1 MNWTELSVVVN
12 HEVEYLV
19 TDILENYGSNG
30 VVIEDSDDLIN
41 QPADKFG
48 EIYELKKEDYP
59 EYGVR
64 LKAYFN
70 EIKYTQ
76 ELKDK
81 IYNDILALEDIDKDS
96 VIFSEKTIAEV
107 DWANEWKNYFHP
119 FRASERF
126 TIVPSWEQY
135 TKESN
140 EELCIELDPG
150 MAFGTG
156 DHPTTSM
163 CLKAIETYVSPSNSV
178 IDVGTGSGILSIASH
193 LIGVK
198 RIKALDIDEMA
209 VNVAKEN
216 FKKNNCEDAIEAV
229 PGNLLQ
235 DETEKFDI
243 VIANILAHIIDEMIE
258 DAYNT
263 LNEEGYFITSGIIEE
278 KHEDIVSHM
287 KRVGFNIVS
296 INHDNGWVCIVGQ
309 KVSD

>member
-96 VIFSEKTIAEV
+96 VLFSEKTIAEV

>member
-19 TDILENYGSNG
+19 TNILENYGSNG

-81 IYNDILALEDIDKDS
+81 IHNDILALEEIDKDS

>member
-1 MNWTELSVVVN
+1 MNWTELSIVVN
-12 HEVEYLV
+12 HEVEYDV
-19 TDILENYGSNG
+19 TDILESHGSNG
-30 VVIEDSDDLIN
+30 VVIEDSKDLVN

-48 EIYELKKEDYP
+48 EIYELNPDDYP
-59 EYGVR
+59 DQGVR

-70 EIKYTQ
+70 ELTFDDTLRTNIKNAVLNLP
-76 ELKDK
+76 ELDK
-81 IYNDILALEDIDKDS
+81 NI
-96 VIFSEKTIAEV
+96 VTFSEKEIAEV

-119 FRASERF
+119 FKASERF
-126 TIVPSWEQY
+126 TIVPSWEIY
-135 TKESN
+135 EKESN
-140 EELCIELDPG
+140 NELCIELDPG

-163 CLKAIETYVSPSNSV
+163 CLKAIEKYVKPTDSV

-216 FKKNNCEDAIEAV
+216 FKKNHCENAIEAV

-235 DETEKFDI
+235 DEDKKFNI
-243 VIANILAHIIDEMIE
+243 VIANILAHIIEEMIE

-263 LNEEGYFITSGIIEE
+263 LVEEGYFITSGIIEE
-278 KHEDIVSHM
+278 KYEEIESQM
-287 KRVGFNIVS
+287 KRVGFNIISVE
-296 INHDNGWVCIVGQ
+296 HDNGWVCIVGQ

>member
-1 MNWTELSVVVN
+1 MNWTELSIVVN
-12 HEVEYLV
+12 HEVEYDV
-19 TDILENYGSNG
+19 TDILESHGSNG
-30 VVIEDSDDLIN
+30 VVIEDSKDLVN

-48 EIYELKKEDYP
+48 EIYELNPDDYP
-59 EYGVR
+59 DQGVR

-70 EIKYTQ
+70 ELTFDDTLRTNIKNAVLNLP
-76 ELKDK
+76 ELDK
-81 IYNDILALEDIDKDS
+81 NI
-96 VIFSEKTIAEV
+96 VTFSEKEIAEV

-119 FRASERF
+119 FKASERF
-126 TIVPSWEQY
+126 TIVPSWETY
-135 TKESN
+135 EKESN
-140 EELCIELDPG
+140 NELCIELDPG

-163 CLKAIETYVSPSNSV
+163 CLKAIEKYVKPTDSV

-216 FKKNNCEDAIEAV
+216 FKKNHCENAIEAV

-235 DETEKFDI
+235 DEDKKFNI
-243 VIANILAHIIDEMIE
+243 VIANILAHIIEEMIE

-263 LNEEGYFITSGIIEE
+263 LVEEGYFITSGIIEE
-278 KHEDIVSHM
+278 KYEEIESQM
-287 KRVGFNIVS
+287 KRVGFNIISVE
-296 INHDNGWVCIVGQ
+296 HDNGWVCIVGQ

>member
-1 MNWTELSVVVN
+1 MNWTEFAVTVN
-12 HEVEYLV
+12 HEVESLV
-19 TDILENYGSNG
+19 TNILENYGSNG
-30 VVIEDSDDLIN
+30 VVIEDSNDLIN
-41 QPADKFG
+41 QPTDKFG
-48 EIYELKKEDYP
+48 EIYEFKKEDYP
-59 EYGVR
+59 EQGVR

-70 EIKYTQ
+70 ELKYNTQ
-76 ELKDK
+76 FKNKLK
-81 IYNDILALEDIDKDS
+81 NEILNLDLIDDS
-96 VIFSEKTIAEV
+96 VVEFSAKTIAEV

-119 FRASERF
+119 FRASKRF
-126 TIVPSWEQY
+126 TIVPSWEDY
-135 TKESN
+135 SKES
-140 EELCIELDPG
+140 EDEMCIELDPG

-163 CLKAIETYVSPSNSV
+163 CLKAIETYVTPDFSV

-209 VNVAKEN
+209 VGVAKEN
-216 FKKNNCEDAIEAV
+216 FRKNHCENAIEAIT
-229 PGNLLQ
+229 GNLLK
-235 DETEKFDI
+235 EENEKFDV

-263 LNEEGYFITSGIIEE
+263 LNEDGYFITSGIIEE
-278 KHEDIVSHM
+278 KHDDILSHM

-309 KVSD
+309 KVSE

>member
-1 MNWTELSVVVN
+1 MNWTELSIVVN
-12 HEVEYLV
+12 HEVEYDV
-19 TDILENYGSNG
+19 TDILESHGSNG
-30 VVIEDSDDLIN
+30 VVIEDSKDLVD

-48 EIYELKKEDYP
+48 EIYELNPDDYP
-59 EYGVR
+59 DQGVR

-70 EIKYTQ
+70 ELTFDDMLRTNIKNAVLNLP
-76 ELKDK
+76 ELDK
-81 IYNDILALEDIDKDS
+81 NI
-96 VIFSEKTIAEV
+96 VTFSEKEIAEV

-119 FRASERF
+119 FKASERF
-126 TIVPSWEQY
+126 TIVPSWETY
-135 TKESN
+135 EKESN
-140 EELCIELDPG
+140 NELCIELDPG

-163 CLKAIETYVSPSNSV
+163 CLKAIEKYVKPTDSV

-216 FKKNNCEDAIEAV
+216 FKKNHCENAIEAV

-235 DETEKFDI
+235 DEEKKFNI
-243 VIANILAHIIDEMIE
+243 VIANILAHIIEEMIE

-263 LNEEGYFITSGIIEE
+263 LVEEGYFITSGIIEE
-278 KHEDIVSHM
+278 KYEEIESQM
-287 KRVGFNIVS
+287 KRVGFNIISVE
-296 INHDNGWVCIVGQ
+296 HDNGWVCIVGQ

>member
-1 MNWTELSVVVN
+1 MNWTELSIVVN
-12 HEVEYLV
+12 HEVEYDV
-19 TDILENYGSNG
+19 TDILESHGSNG
-30 VVIEDSDDLIN
+30 VVIEDSKDLVN

-48 EIYELKKEDYP
+48 EIYELNPDDYP
-59 EYGVR
+59 DQGVR

-70 EIKYTQ
+70 ELTFDDTLRTNIKNAVLNLP
-76 ELKDK
+76 ELDK
-81 IYNDILALEDIDKDS
+81 NI
-96 VIFSEKTIAEV
+96 VTFSEKEIAEV

-119 FRASERF
+119 FKASERF
-126 TIVPSWEQY
+126 TIVPSWETY
-135 TKESN
+135 EKESN
-140 EELCIELDPG
+140 NELCIELDPG

-163 CLKAIETYVSPSNSV
+163 CLKAIEKYVKPTDSV

-209 VNVAKEN
+209 VNFAKEN
-216 FKKNNCEDAIEAV
+216 FKKNHCENAIEAV

-235 DETEKFDI
+235 DEDKKFNI
-243 VIANILAHIIDEMIE
+243 VIANILAHIIEEMIE

-263 LNEEGYFITSGIIEE
+263 LVEEGYFITSGIIEE
-278 KHEDIVSHM
+278 KYEEIESQM
-287 KRVGFNIVS
+287 KRVGFNIISVE
-296 INHDNGWVCIVGQ
+296 HDNGWVCIVGQ

>member
-1 MNWTELSVVVN
+1 MNWTELSIVVN
-12 HEVEYLV
+12 HEVEYDV
-19 TDILENYGSNG
+19 TDILESHGSNG
-30 VVIEDSDDLIN
+30 VVIEDSKDLVN

-48 EIYELKKEDYP
+48 EIYELNPDDYP
-59 EYGVR
+59 DQGVR

-70 EIKYTQ
+70 ELTFDDTLRTNIKNAVLNLP
-76 ELKDK
+76 ELDK
-81 IYNDILALEDIDKDS
+81 NI
-96 VIFSEKTIAEV
+96 VTFSEKEIAEV

-119 FRASERF
+119 FKASERF
-126 TIVPSWEQY
+126 TIVPSWETY
-135 TKESN
+135 EKESN
-140 EELCIELDPG
+140 NELCIELDPG

-163 CLKAIETYVSPSNSV
+163 CLKAIEKYVKPTDSV

-216 FKKNNCEDAIEAV
+216 FKKNHCENAIEAV

-235 DETEKFDI
+235 DEDKKFNI
-243 VIANILAHIIDEMIE
+243 VIANILAHIIEEMIE

-263 LNEEGYFITSGIIEE
+263 LVEEGYFITSGIIEE
-278 KHEDIVSHM
+278 KYEEIESQM
-287 KRVGFNIVS
+287 KRVGFNIISVE
-296 INHDNGWVCIVGQ
+296 HDNGWVCIVGQ
-309 KVSD
+309 KVSG